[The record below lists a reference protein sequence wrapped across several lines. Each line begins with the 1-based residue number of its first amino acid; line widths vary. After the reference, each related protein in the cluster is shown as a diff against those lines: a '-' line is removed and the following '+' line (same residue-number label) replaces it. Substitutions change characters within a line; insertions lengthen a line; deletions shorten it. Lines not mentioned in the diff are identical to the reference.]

1 MIALSPEN
9 FTKDVMQACLS
20 KIEALSFMPKSN
32 TNQHAAHELKKTED
46 ANLLGSIIG
55 NIPSFTKTLQ
65 NMTTMTR

>member
-1 MIALSPEN
+1 
-9 FTKDVMQACLS
+9 
-20 KIEALSFMPKSN
+20 MPKSN
-32 TNQHAAHELKKTED
+32 TKQHAAHELKKTED